1 MIHDELLRM
10 PREEVRAR
18 LAQCVKIFPKRRI
31 ANMMRMTRL
40 DLDNFLNGVPH
51 RKLQGMGPRRL
62 KKLASICRRIE
73 TGEFEWNG
81 EPYGK
86 SRVKINPGPKKAPP
100 PVHRIM
106 FQQGAPSISKGSA
119 PSVQTMPS
127 FKDLF
132 GQKGSLLPFV
142 KK

>member
-31 ANMMRMTRL
+31 ARMMKMTRY
-40 DLDNFLNGVPH
+40 DLDNFLNNAPARYMQGV
-51 RKLQGMGPRRL
+51 GPSRL

-73 TGEFEWNG
+73 TGELEWNG
-81 EPYGK
+81 ERDYK
-86 SRVKINPGPKKAPP
+86 SMVKINPAPTKAPP

-106 FQQGAPSISKGSA
+106 FQHGAPSISKGAA

-127 FKDLF
+127 FKALF

-142 KK
+142 RK